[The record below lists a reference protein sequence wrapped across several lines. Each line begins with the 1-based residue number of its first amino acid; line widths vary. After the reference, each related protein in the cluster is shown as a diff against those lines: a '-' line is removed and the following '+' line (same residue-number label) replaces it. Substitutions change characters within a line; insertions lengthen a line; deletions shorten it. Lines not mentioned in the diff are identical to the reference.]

1 MDFFGRFGHSNLVS
15 QKKNIYIYISLYS
28 QYIVYNVIH
37 ISKLNIRVI
46 ILILGYISFLRF

>member
-15 QKKNIYIYISLYS
+15 PKKKIYISLYS
-28 QYIVYNVIH
+28 QYIVYNIIH